1 MCFGYGARGEQKMIP
16 VHYMDGRD
24 SPVGRCEVE
33 TVGDIDRAIIDA
45 FEKRWVVNVDEDG
58 GVACRT
64 CDDDCGH
71 EEKAATGLFLHA
83 LFSFLSGISV
93 LVRRRPERHRI
104 YVRPNLTGTEWH

>member
-71 EEKAATGLFLHA
+71 EEKIRERLRSMTDRDTEADTDTDTDETAEE
-83 LFSFLSGISV
+83 
-93 LVRRRPERHRI
+93 RP
-104 YVRPNLTGTEWH
+104 VPTPNN